1 MTIMELVTK
10 LYVLSAQEVD
20 MAAKAAVQAGI
31 PGAKDVYMAWGK
43 EKGIAAK
50 ELEAAYK
57 EAQPAKSS
65 GGPRGFADMY
75 YDWLA
80 EASRSEQ
87 EAHDLIMS
95 NESQNVRNHLTHYLN
110 IWALAESVRAGHKVS
125 RTISA
130 GKATPKAGGSS
141 AKQKAETKEE
151 PKDTWEYNAADP
163 FADVRSAWE
172 TLEREVKAKRPRKTM
187 LHPDKV
193 AKFGDDALTTAF
205 TKAFQTYSKGR

>member
-1 MTIMELVTK
+1 MTIIELMTK
-10 LYVLSAQEVD
+10 LSAFDADSID
-20 MAAKAAVQAGI
+20 MAAKATVQSGI
-31 PGAKDVYMAWGK
+31 AGAKEVYMAWGK
-43 EKGIAAK
+43 SIGVAAK
-50 ELEAAYK
+50 ALEEAWK

-65 GGPRGFADMY
+65 GGPRGFADIY

-130 GKATPKAGGSS
+130 GKATPKASGSS
-141 AKQKAETKEE
+141 AKQKAE